1 LFVINDPNLLK
12 MLTRAINTSRNFA
25 KYIQVETYIQ
35 YTLIGL
41 FRQIP
46 LLLLKNCGL
55 GRNEFF
61 NNNCFFFAVQDRN
74 FSLRQQFA

>member
-1 LFVINDPNLLK
+1 MPRRCIKLFVINDPNLLK

-41 FRQIP
+41 FRQI
-46 LLLLKNCGL
+46 LL
-55 GRNEFF
+55 RF
-61 NNNCFFFAVQDRN
+61 V
-74 FSLRQQFA
+74 